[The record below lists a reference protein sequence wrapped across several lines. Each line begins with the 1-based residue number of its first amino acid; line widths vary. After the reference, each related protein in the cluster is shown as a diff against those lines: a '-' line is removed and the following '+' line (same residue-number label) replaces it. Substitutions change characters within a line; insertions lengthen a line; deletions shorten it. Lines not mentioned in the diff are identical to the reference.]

1 MKKNNFAY
9 IFGPVPSRRLGYSLG
24 IDIIPYKIC
33 SFDCIYCQLGKTTQK
48 TIIQEEYTPI
58 ELGLDELKRKIQE
71 KQIIDYITLSGSGEP
86 TLNSK
91 IGVLIRE
98 IKKIS
103 DIPVA
108 VLTNSSLFW
117 NNPVIQDIQSADLI
131 LPSLDAGSNETFQ
144 KINRPDN
151 KITFNQLIEGLINL
165 RKSFTKNIWLEVLLV
180 KGINDTSDELQNI
193 ADFCKMIN
201 PDRIQLNTITRPPC
215 EADYKGLSISELT
228 EAAGYFDSNKVEII
242 GEFTKNDNEV
252 SRNKLK
258 ENDLI
263 NLLKRRPCTMD
274 DIVNV
279 LKIHRNEA
287 LKYLEINVSKNKI
300 FIERQNEKIYY
311 LVK

>member
-24 IDIIPYKIC
+24 IDIIPHKIC

-215 EADYKGLSISELT
+215 EADYQGLSISELT

-287 LKYLEINVSKNKI
+287 LKYLEMNVRKNEI
-300 FIERQNEKIYY
+300 VIERQNEKFYY

>member
-33 SFDCIYCQLGKTTQK
+33 SFDCIYCQLGETTQK

-242 GEFTKNDNEV
+242 GEFTKNDNEE